1 MIDAAYQRTLTLL
14 QERKAEVEKLAQALL
29 TREVLH
35 KSDVE
40 ELIGNRPFEEKTTL
54 EVSESESFAPSETT
68 VEASNADD
76 IIDTANATIDAAD
89 AAGNNE

>member
-1 MIDAAYQRTLTLL
+1 MQRIIEPLALL

-54 EVSESESFAPSETT
+54 EVAETESFAPSETT
-68 VEASNADD
+68 VEQATNAD
-76 IIDTANATIDAAD
+76 IIDNANATIDAAD
-89 AAGNNE
+89 ASGNNE